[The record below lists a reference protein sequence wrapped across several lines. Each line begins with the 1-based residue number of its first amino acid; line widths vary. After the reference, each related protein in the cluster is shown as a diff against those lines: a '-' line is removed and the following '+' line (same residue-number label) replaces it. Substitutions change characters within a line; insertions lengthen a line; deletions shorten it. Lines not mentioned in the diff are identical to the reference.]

1 MGSQLGW
8 EHSSCAS
15 DFQQRLL
22 KTACFQGFQDKFIPS
37 AGTVLLQAIKNIQSQ
52 HLSQQ
57 KLIGNVWR
65 CRLLMAPRG

>member
-22 KTACFQGFQDKFIPS
+22 KAACFQGFQDRFIPS
-37 AGTVLLQAIKNIQSQ
+37 AGTVLPQAIKNIQNQ
-52 HLSQQ
+52 HLSQ
-57 KLIGNVWR
+57 LIGNVWR
-65 CRLLMAPRG
+65 CRLLVAPRG